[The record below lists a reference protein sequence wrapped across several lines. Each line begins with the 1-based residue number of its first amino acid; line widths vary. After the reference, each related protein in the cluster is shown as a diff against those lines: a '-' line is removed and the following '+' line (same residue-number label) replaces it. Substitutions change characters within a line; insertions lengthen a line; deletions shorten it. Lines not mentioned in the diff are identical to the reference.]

1 MYSSSTKLI
10 IDQNLNKN
18 LILFTHMYIVNWFCY
33 IGDEL
38 ISPYVDDKKKYVT
51 HFFTYE
57 CTSIFTYFTHY
68 CKVYLLKNIY

>member
-1 MYSSSTKLI
+1 
-10 IDQNLNKN
+10 
-18 LILFTHMYIVNWFCY
+18 MYIVNWFCY

-68 CKVYLLKNIY
+68 CKAYLLKKYIDISIRQTNFYM

>member
-38 ISPYVDDKKKYVT
+38 ISPYVDDKKKICHTFLYIWM
-51 HFFTYE
+51 HEYIH
-57 CTSIFTYFTHY
+57 IFHS
-68 CKVYLLKNIY
+68 LL

>member
-1 MYSSSTKLI
+1 
-10 IDQNLNKN
+10 
-18 LILFTHMYIVNWFCY
+18 MYIVNWFCY